1 MLICRLLMILSVF
14 LIIGC
19 VVIVLGW
26 WSIVLFVVLLV
37 AKQHKKRFTAF
48 GTARWAEESDVDLE
62 SRGLLIGRLSIKKQS
77 HLRLFNPKVN
87 SLDACMSFW
96 GERKN
101 PLVRVNAIHA
111 AIFAPTG
118 VGKGVS
124 FVIPHLL
131 TCPESTVV
139 VDFKGENYRA
149 TAKARERM
157 GHRIVV
163 LDPFHVVTQTP
174 DTFNPL
180 VQINADSPLA
190 IDDCRALAESL
201 VIRTGQER
209 EPHWCDAAEMNIAGI
224 TSFVV
229 QHAPPD
235 DRSLQTVRDL
245 LTNPAEMEAAI
256 NVMCQSPAWDGMLA
270 RMGYQL
276 THFKDKELASTL
288 TTTGRF
294 LRFLDTLAIAE
305 STKQSSFDPADLLKG
320 KMTVYL
326 ILPPEQI
333 RVQSPL
339 LRLWISSLLRTV
351 VRGGLK
357 EQKVH
362 FLLDEAASLGH
373 MDALDDALAIGRGYG
388 LRIQW
393 YFQSVSQLKSA
404 FPDGKDGTL
413 LSNTTQVY
421 FGVNDYPTAEYVSA
435 RLGEETII
443 VTSGGTSFGRSR
455 QTSDHGNQGSTSYSV
470 NSNDNWQQSGRRLLK
485 PEEVLALGERTAI
498 TFTPGIPPLRTT
510 LVRYYEKGFHEGW
523 KSWARLK
530 MFLYSIILF
539 VGTVIVILGFSG
551 VNIHQFLVR

>member
-1 MLICRLLMILSVF
+1 MLICRLLLILSVF
-14 LIIGC
+14 TIIGF
-19 VVIVLGW
+19 VVMVLGW
-26 WSIVLFVVLLV
+26 WSIVLLV
-37 AKQHKKRFTAF
+37 ALLAKRNYKRFTAF
-48 GTARWAEESDVDLE
+48 GTARWGDESVVDFE

-163 LDPFHVVTQTP
+163 LDPFHVVTETP

-180 VQINADSPLA
+180 VQIDAASPLA

-256 NVMCQSPAWDGMLA
+256 NVMCESPAWDGMLA

-305 STKQSSFDPADLLKG
+305 STKKSSFDPADLLKG

-351 VRGGLK
+351 IRGGLK

-455 QTSDHGNQGSTSYSV
+455 QTPDFGNQGSTSYSV

-485 PEEVLALGERTAI
+485 PEEVLALDQRTAI

-551 VNIHQFLVR
+551 VNIHRYIAR